1 MQQNPMNPLD
11 QRVDGLY
18 RLVKGRI
25 DWDNMVPT
33 CIEVAQEIEQMGD
46 LKGQEKLDLLLKTL
60 KFALAE
66 ADLPREKKESVLYVI
81 NTVIPLVV
89 QAAIAASKFPI
100 VKQIQA
106 GCWAACCSKK

>member
-1 MQQNPMNPLD
+1 MNAVD
-11 QRVDGLY
+11 HRIDGLY

-66 ADLPREKKESVLYVI
+66 SDLPREKKDSVIYII

-106 GCWAACCSKK
+106 GCWSCCVKK

>member
-11 QRVDGLY
+11 QRIDGLY
-18 RLVKGRI
+18 RVVKGRI
-25 DWDNMVPT
+25 DWDNMVPI
-33 CIEVAQEIEQMGD
+33 CIEVAQEIEQMGE

-66 ADLPREKKESVLYVI
+66 SDLPREKKESVTYI
-81 NTVIPLVV
+81 ISTVIPLVV
-89 QAAIAASKFPI
+89 QAAIVASKHPI

-106 GCWAACCSKK
+106 GCWTLCCSKK